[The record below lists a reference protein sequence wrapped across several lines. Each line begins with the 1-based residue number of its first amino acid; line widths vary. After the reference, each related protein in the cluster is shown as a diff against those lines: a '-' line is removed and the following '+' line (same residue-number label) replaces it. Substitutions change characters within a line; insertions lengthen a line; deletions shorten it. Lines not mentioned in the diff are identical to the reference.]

1 MNQLAVYLQPAIA
14 HVTRKSKHDPIQ
26 KRSRA
31 GSVAGPDW
39 RAELCDRFCE
49 NRANT
54 RAEAAVD
61 LMSGKFHVCRLRDV
75 RSLCGGS
82 PAKRDARLIGSL
94 T

>member
-61 LMSGKFHVCRLRDV
+61 FDEWKISRVSAPRRPLVVCRLA
-75 RSLCGGS
+75 GK
-82 PAKRDARLIGSL
+82 A
-94 T
+94 